1 MFIFLSIT
9 NYLIFTS
16 GNKYPG
22 SLSRANE
29 IYSWTSKAM
38 SEKSIKNPST
48 SGNCVARKWIDGYKL
63 PKIKFNGNC
72 VKQDVVTLLHKN
84 VGNLYITYKLDVW

>member
-1 MFIFLSIT
+1 
-9 NYLIFTS
+9 
-16 GNKYPG
+16 
-22 SLSRANE
+22 
-29 IYSWTSKAM
+29 M

-48 SGNCVARKWIDGYKL
+48 SSNCVARKWIDGYKL

-84 VGNLYITYKLDVW
+84 VGNLYITYKLNAW